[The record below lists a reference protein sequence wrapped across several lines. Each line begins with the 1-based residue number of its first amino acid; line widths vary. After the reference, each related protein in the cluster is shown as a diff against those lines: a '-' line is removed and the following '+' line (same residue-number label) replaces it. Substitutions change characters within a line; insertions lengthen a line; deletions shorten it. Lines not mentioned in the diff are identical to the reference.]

1 MPEINHQVYIKE
13 SVARI
18 FNTLTTAQGWNAW
31 FTDRTTIHQESDGTC
46 EIRLRWT
53 GLGKDQ
59 KELVDGGKILE
70 AIPNKSFIFQWTP
83 GESVTTI
90 EFKLEP
96 YRDGTLVV
104 FKETGYS
111 NSENDI
117 KASLNCAVGWGE
129 TLTLLKVYLEEG
141 LVYKEESKEIQQ
153 C

>member
-13 SVARI
+13 SIARV
-18 FNTLTTAQGWNAW
+18 FDTLTTAEGWNAW
-31 FTDRTTIHQESDGTC
+31 FTDQTSIHQESDGTG

-53 GLGKDQ
+53 GLGKD
-59 KELVDGGKILE
+59 KKDLVDGGKILQT
-70 AIPNKSFIFQWTP
+70 IPNKSFIFQWTP

-111 NSENDI
+111 NSDNDI
-117 KASLNCAVGWGE
+117 KACLNCAVGWGE
-129 TLTLLKVYLEEG
+129 TLTLLKVYLEEA